1 MDFQKNPVL
10 IVAAD
15 TIIGLTVVRS
25 LGRHGVPVYCAHTVS
40 GALGPGSKYC
50 RASFRLPKEDQPA
63 MAAIVE
69 HARRWKVT
77 HLLAISE
84 KHIALLN
91 HHRGELQEQFTL
103 LFPAQEVVERATHK
117 DLTLAYA
124 GRIGIPIPV
133 SRYPQSIEE
142 AEGSRDLQFPVI
154 LKMAH
159 RESPSGAQLV
169 FQHKYLRVD
178 TFEELRRVLGELP
191 PGQFPIIQEY
201 IPGSGVG
208 MSMLIRNGKAI
219 LAFQHRRLREYPP
232 DGGVGVF
239 CEAMPMDAKLF
250 EQSEQLLLQMGW
262 DGVAMVEYRGDPDT
276 ACYTFMEVN
285 GRFWGSLPTAI
296 HAGADFPF
304 WLYYTSFPGAFSV
317 PAREYQVG
325 LRARSLAGDTKW
337 LLSVL
342 RAKQRPVA
350 PAFVGYLAA
359 FHPSTRYFTWV
370 WDDPKPAIINFLH
383 RFSKRHTQAG

>member
-1 MDFQKNPVL
+1 MEQTMDFQKNPVL

-262 DGVAMVEYRGDPDT
+262 DGVAMVEYRGDPD
-276 ACYTFMEVN
+276 
-285 GRFWGSLPTAI
+285 R
-296 HAGADFPF
+296 FPF
-304 WLYYTSFPGAFSV
+304 LALLHLVSRCVLSSCTRVSGR
-317 PAREYQVG
+317 PAREILGRGYQVVAVG
-325 LRARSLAGDTKW
+325 AARKTAACSPSLCRVPRRIPSFDP
-337 LLSVL
+337 VL
-342 RAKQRPVA
+342 HMG
-350 PAFVGYLAA
+350 VG
-359 FHPSTRYFTWV
+359 
-370 WDDPKPAIINFLH
+370 
-383 RFSKRHTQAG
+383 